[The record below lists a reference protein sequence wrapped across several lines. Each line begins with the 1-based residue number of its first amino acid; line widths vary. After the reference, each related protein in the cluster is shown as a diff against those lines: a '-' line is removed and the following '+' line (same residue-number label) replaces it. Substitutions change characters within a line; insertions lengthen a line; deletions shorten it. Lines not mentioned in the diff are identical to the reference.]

1 MARKDWI
8 NVGINAKLTN
18 AIDSFLKSKEAKYFE
33 LKNRQQFV
41 NKLITDFFWRYKEST
56 GTDYIEIDMHEGIL
70 DLADYANR
78 ERIAKNKRY
87 KGPSSG

>member
-18 AIDSFLKSKEAKYFE
+18 AIDRFLKNDDAKDFDI
-33 LKNRQQFV
+33 KNRQQFV

-56 GTDYIEIDMHEGIL
+56 GKDYIDIDMHQGIL
-70 DLADYANR
+70 DLASYTR
-78 ERIAKNKRY
+78 PIKTK
-87 KGPSSG
+87 K